1 MLLINI
7 RKRSRTLFVAFLFIH
22 TNNKELQ
29 NGWIIIM
36 SEACEREARSLAL
49 EKAYV
54 HQVYQQI
61 SNASDSLPDKGR
73 AWPRVKQF
81 LSDLEPGSL
90 VCDVGCGNGKYLDV
104 NPSVFEIGAD
114 RCKRLTEVAREKE
127 HEVLMCDNL
136 ALPFRDE
143 SFDAVLSIA
152 VVHHFATTD
161 RRVQALR
168 ELARVLRIGGK
179 LIISVWAMEQRHR
192 KFESQ
197 DVLVP
202 WHRPQHL
209 STPSLEFTSTTTTT
223 TTSEEDGPPP
233 YHAYTQT
240 SDSESARSQRTSNC
254 VRKRGRNRHKGRSID
269 PARPLSSSQSSSS
282 LSSPNETCYSFV
294 RRALQKL
301 AGGKRGGSGR
311 HRPWFLETWSTC
323 TKEPPPRRYDP
334 DGCEDIDVEDI
345 QDLPIELRRLEEETD
360 LPQRRQ
366 TFACSERLSSSVE
379 ISLGYKSKSLSDILT
394 VNQKC
399 MVRSRSSVSSL
410 GANNSVNVETNNG
423 SSHTTA
429 ASGTVIT
436 SQPKPKLV
444 KQKQSLCEEEMEEE
458 GGDQPTDMRD
468 LVSRLP
474 EFKVSISGG
483 SRRYGSVFKQ
493 SSMNEELMSAERLRE
508 KERVRQN
515 IQKQASLNEEFLFRR
530 QRTFDSLRDTFFSTS
545 TARRFQLL
553 KDGLTNKIKN
563 STTGIE
569 KVTGASFKNGFV
581 RILQGWKSDA
591 SAPQPRPTPP
601 TPPPFEIRRTN
612 TFDEKNGNGNGACTV
627 TTGERRHSK
636 EDGSDSSKDS
646 SLQSDTSVDSEDSFA
661 SVIFI
666 PKPELNSETSPPTN
680 TSPPTVALSSP
691 TLQSLP
697 QSPQPTSPKLKTS
710 LPTSPKF
717 KYQSPTSP
725 IIKQP
730 SLPCKYQTPTSPNF
744 KTQLPTS
751 PIGLTKQ
758 HSLPTSP
765 KFKYQ
770 MPPLSPGFARSNETQ
785 IGFQQKLN
793 ILNFQQKAHS
803 SSFSVTKETSTDVDS
818 SALFEQPRVKTPPAL
833 IDVETIQ
840 TKGKDQSP
848 KSETAESVKK
858 EVAEEPKIEGQIQ
871 LSDNNFKTKTSLPAR
886 QSFPLVRRAASS
898 GANGRQENLA
908 KPLPKLLSLELFNPE
923 TDDVDSDSSG
933 VSSPDSVSSVISVLT
948 EELSVESHD
957 AQQTK
962 PSPSDGHSNST
973 SNSINDSDLNLSD
986 QSISSLPNSKSPEF
1000 LTSKSPENVS
1010 KSPES
1015 VSKSSHA
1022 SSNSSKS
1029 SGTRKIE
1036 ESKSSP
1042 KSSKSPENL
1051 SSSSES
1057 LSKNVDAPKE
1067 EDSKTS
1073 DVIETKVCSL
1083 EVKSEEM
1090 QTTKMVEKHSS
1101 KSPETSKP
1109 KSTVQKSSRETKT
1122 AEDSANFQLEKT
1134 IRTRDEKFVTAACE
1148 TVDER
1153 SLSPTKK
1160 INKSPSPSKSLI
1172 EAAADVASSLEGAVD
1187 AVIQSSP
1194 RARRKQLE
1202 LMETS
1207 DPAWVM
1213 EGDYP
1218 GTQAKRKASPEKDT
1232 DAFSI
1237 LFKKCEVKSG
1247 LNIRHDIGRKRSPEY
1262 LSSHDEPYPDF
1273 EFCKIKCHEEKGRKF
1288 SLEKFRPDHSSS
1300 TENVP
1305 LLSSFDRGSNQSLGC
1320 YDSETE
1326 YFYQKSEID
1335 RLKKEKRRRNPEAAE
1350 TVPRSLMTG
1359 SSWSLGRSDRFRACS
1374 SDAESERRQR
1384 NSSTW
1389 SLNRY
1394 ETIAKIPLGNFY
1406 AKTESSVR
1414 KVGRLIQE
1422 SNDHSDLFGDVRQF
1436 SEKAEKTPPVPER
1449 PIVRIIHEDLSV
1461 STDED
1466 DESNLEIRHRRN
1478 YRSHSLS
1485 LNNAD
1490 RLRNIED
1497 RMQSES
1503 WDEECRQHLAEFA
1516 DRLSE
1521 KLLAEIDQYRERTVQ
1536 MKTDS
1541 RPIFSSLPA
1550 GLENMHD
1557 PYLTRLSEELLDL
1570 TRLSAELKERNSYL
1584 ASLSDED
1591 INKELKISSRKTETE
1606 PTKKTNPFLTSCLN
1620 NDTMSSS
1627 NPFSSRLVSNPFLTD
1642 PNESEFHP
1650 FGINSAD
1657 DASDLNGQSNFD
1669 DSFVP
1674 FEMDSPPK
1682 NRKASITAI
1691 QASET
1696 VPLAAEKVEP
1706 DKPVCNPETS
1716 AQPSSPKLETR
1727 TIEGREEI
1735 VDIEKI
1741 DSSKNENEKSVDR
1754 FEFDPL
1760 TRPVKGKRQNLLFV
1774 KSASLDDSHRIIPR
1788 TNDRKDL
1795 GELTRSKLSEKNQKI
1810 KSDLEILSQ
1819 KVKAMNSKEQ
1829 KSEKSLGDKEAKA
1842 GNPTDSVSEDQNN
1855 GKKSDTRIPSSESL
1869 TETENSSKI
1878 VSNPFRSSVESSDQ
1892 DTSISSRK
1900 DVRVS
1905 SFENSVDAEAAGT
1918 GIQRDTSRVTI
1929 ASSLGHSMESSDPEA
1944 SGGTCSGS
1952 ECSRRDISRVT
1963 ASTASLGHSMESSD
1977 PGDVS
1982 ERTGSGSDFSRK
1994 ETSSGGTGRTAG
2006 STASLDPE
2014 SCSEYS
2020 KDARHADRR
2029 TARCDGRSSSE
2040 EIPRKIQLV
2049 RQKTAVQETLDT
2061 LTKAESFETSL
2072 NGSTSQ
2078 ESLPSDNGG
2087 GAITFHRYYHVFREG
2102 ELDQL
2107 IEKYVDN
2114 LHIISSYYDH
2124 ANWCVI
2130 AEKVQV
2136 WTI

>member
-1 MLLINI
+1 MLLISI
-7 RKRSRTLFVAFLFIH
+7 RKRSSTLFVVFFFIYN
-22 TNNKELQ
+22 NNKELQ
-29 NGWIIIM
+29 NGWIIIIM

-61 SNASDSLPDKGR
+61 SNASDSLSDKGR

-81 LSDLEPGSL
+81 LSELEPGSL

-223 TTSEEDGPPP
+223 SEEDGPPP

-240 SDSESARSQRTSNC
+240 SDSESARSQRTSND

-334 DGCEDIDVEDI
+334 DGCEDIDIEDI
-345 QDLPIELRRLEEETD
+345 QDLPIELRRLEEDTD

-379 ISLGYKSKSLSDILT
+379 ISLTYKSKSLSDILT
-394 VNQKC
+394 VNQKS
-399 MVRSRSSVSSL
+399 MVRSRSSVSNL
-410 GANNSVNVETNNG
+410 GANSVSVEVNTGQTQAANG
-423 SSHTTA
+423 SG
-429 ASGTVIT
+429 SGTGAGTGTGTGSGSGSGITTVIT

-483 SRRYGSVFKQ
+483 TRRYGNVFKQ
-493 SSMNEELMSAERLRE
+493 SSMNEELMSTDRLRE

-553 KDGLTNKIKN
+553 KDGLTNKFKN
-563 STTGIE
+563 STTSIE

-581 RILQGWKSDA
+581 RMLQGWKSEN
-591 SAPQPRPTPP
+591 STSQSRPTPP
-601 TPPPFEIRRTN
+601 TPPPFETRRAN
-612 TFDEKNGNGNGACTV
+612 TFDDKNGNGSCNAN
-627 TTGERRHSK
+627 TGERRHSK

-666 PKPELNSETSPPTN
+666 PKPDPANETSPPTN
-680 TSPPTVALSSP
+680 TSPPTGALSSP

-697 QSPQPTSPKLKTS
+697 QSPQPTSPKLKNS

-730 SLPCKYQTPTSPNF
+730 SLPCKYQSPTSPNF

-770 MPPLSPGFARSNETQ
+770 MPPLSPGFAKSNETQ

-803 SSFSVTKETSTDVDS
+803 SSFSVTRQTSTDADSVSSALLEEPGVKSPPALTEVQTPQLTLSPQKKEENVVAEPVKQEVIEIPKAETSTPVPT
-818 SALFEQPRVKTPPAL
+818 AKQKTGAPSR
-833 IDVETIQ
+833 Q
-840 TKGKDQSP
+840 
-848 KSETAESVKK
+848 
-858 EVAEEPKIEGQIQ
+858 
-871 LSDNNFKTKTSLPAR
+871 NFP
-886 QSFPLVRRAASS
+886 FVRRAASGPGS
-898 GANGRQENLA
+898 GRTENLA

-957 AQQTK
+957 TQQTK

-1000 LTSKSPENVS
+1000 LNSKSPENVS

-1015 VSKSSHA
+1015 TSKSSHT
-1022 SSNSSKS
+1022 SSNSKS
-1029 SGTRKIE
+1029 SGTKKPE
-1036 ESKSSP
+1036 EYKSSP
-1042 KSSKSPENL
+1042 KLSKSPEIL
-1051 SSSSES
+1051 TSSSES
-1057 LSKNVDAPKE
+1057 LSK
-1067 EDSKTS
+1067 
-1073 DVIETKVCSL
+1073 SL
-1083 EVKSEEM
+1083 EASKETE
-1090 QTTKMVEKHSS
+1090 QKADEKLSG
-1101 KSPETSKP
+1101 KSPEP
-1109 KSTVQKSSRETKT
+1109 KKDESSGH
-1122 AEDSANFQLEKT
+1122 EKLV
-1134 IRTRDEKFVTAACE
+1134 RSRDEKFVAPACE
-1148 TVDER
+1148 NPNGR

-1160 INKSPSPSKSLI
+1160 KDGKSSPSQSLI

-1187 AVIQSSP
+1187 AVMQSSP
-1194 RARRKQLE
+1194 RARRRQLE
-1202 LMETS
+1202 LAEATDS
-1207 DPAWVM
+1207 TWVI
-1213 EGDYP
+1213 EGDFP
-1218 GTQAKRKASPEKDT
+1218 STRSKITKSSPEKDE
-1232 DAFSI
+1232 DVFSK
-1237 LFKKCEVKSG
+1237 LFKKCEVKPS
-1247 LNIRHDIGRKRSPEY
+1247 LKIRHHDIGRKRSPEY
-1262 LSSHDEPYPDF
+1262 LSSRDEPYPDF
-1273 EFCKIKCHEEKGRKF
+1273 EFCKIKCEEKCRKF
-1288 SLEKFRPDHSSS
+1288 SLEKFRTDRPGS

-1305 LLSSFDRGSNQSLGC
+1305 LLSSFDRGSDASLGC
-1320 YDSETE
+1320 YDVENDYS
-1326 YFYQKSEID
+1326 S
-1335 RLKKEKRRRNPEAAE
+1335 LKKEKRRRNLDAAE
-1350 TVPRSLMTG
+1350 SVPRSFEAG
-1359 SSWSLGRSDRFRACS
+1359 SSWSLGRSDRFRSCFTD
-1374 SDAESERRQR
+1374 SDDRRQR

-1394 ETIAKIPLGNFY
+1394 ETVAKIPLGDFY
-1406 AKTESSVR
+1406 AKA
-1414 KVGRLIQE
+1414 GRFKQ
-1422 SNDHSDLFGDVRQF
+1422 DGDSDK
-1436 SEKAEKTPPVPER
+1436 SEKTPPVPER

-1461 STDED
+1461 STDE
-1466 DESNLEIRHRRN
+1466 EEERSIGIRHRRN

-1485 LNNAD
+1485 LNNAE

-1521 KLLAEIDQYRERTVQ
+1521 KLLAEIDQYRERTTQ
-1536 MKTDS
+1536 TKTDC

-1550 GLENMHD
+1550 GLEHMHD
-1557 PYLTRLSEELLDL
+1557 PYLTKLSEELQDL
-1570 TRLSAELKERNSYL
+1570 TRLSAELKERNNYL
-1584 ASLSDED
+1584 QSLSDED
-1591 INKELKISSRKTETE
+1591 LNKELKISNRKSVT
-1606 PTKKTNPFLTSCLN
+1606 KTNPFLVGCSETP
-1620 NDTMSSS
+1620 SSS
-1627 NPFSSRLVSNPFLTD
+1627 NPFSSHLDSNPFLTD
-1642 PNESEFHP
+1642 PNESESDP
-1650 FGINSAD
+1650 FGMVDPESFDPNS
-1657 DASDLNGQSNFD
+1657 QSNFD

-1674 FEMDSPPK
+1674 FEIDSPPK
-1682 NRKASITAI
+1682 NRKASVTNIRYN
-1691 QASET
+1691 ET
-1696 VPLAAEKVEP
+1696 NAEK
-1706 DKPVCNPETS
+1706 KETK
-1716 AQPSSPKLETR
+1716 AEDR
-1727 TIEGREEI
+1727 TVEGREETAEY
-1735 VDIEKI
+1735 EKT
-1741 DSSKNENEKSVDR
+1741 DPSGMEPDKNFKC
-1754 FEFDPL
+1754 FEFDLSVTPIAA
-1760 TRPVKGKRQNLLFV
+1760 KRQNLLFV
-1774 KSASLDDSHRIIPR
+1774 KSASLDDSHKEK
-1788 TNDRKDL
+1788 NQKDPT
-1795 GELTRSKLSEKNQKI
+1795 ELTRSKLSERNEKI
-1810 KSDLEILSQ
+1810 KSELELLSQ
-1819 KVKAMNSKEQ
+1819 QVKAMG
-1829 KSEKSLGDKEAKA
+1829 SEEETKPEGEKTNEFL
-1842 GNPTDSVSEDQNN
+1842 
-1855 GKKSDTRIPSSESL
+1855 ESFAEN
-1869 TETENSSKI
+1869 ETENQDSSKS
-1878 VSNPFRSSVESSDQ
+1878 VSNFLRNSVESNDPDVS
-1892 DTSISSRK
+1892 TGSSKK
-1900 DVRVS
+1900 DVRGFS
-1905 SFENSVDAEAAGT
+1905 MENSVETDPGSGS

-1929 ASSLGHSMESSDPEA
+1929 SSSLGHSMESSDPEA

-1952 ECSRRDISRVT
+1952 ECSKRDVSQVT

-1994 ETSSGGTGRTAG
+1994 ETSSAGTGRTAG

-2014 SCSEYS
+2014 SGSDCS
-2020 KDARHADRR
+2020 KDVRHADRR
-2029 TARCDGRSSSE
+2029 TTRCDGRSSSE